1 MALPIRPLN
10 FLLVEDDPLILLALS
25 DLLQDMGHTTINAD
39 HPNVALAQFAE
50 GQPIDVMVTDVK
62 LPAMSGHE
70 LAEKVRH
77 IAPELKIIFTSG
89 YDQKKLGATLHDPF
103 VRCLQKPFGKKE
115 IDDALLSMGLI
126 EAPER

>member
-1 MALPIRPLN
+1 MASQIRPLN
-10 FLLVEDDPLILLALS
+10 FLLVDDDPLILIALS

-39 HPNVALAQFAE
+39 HPDVALARFAE
-50 GQPIDVMVTDVK
+50 GPPIDVMVTDIK
-62 LPAMSGHE
+62 LPSMNGHE
-70 LAEKVRH
+70 LAAKIRH

-89 YDQKKLGATLHDPF
+89 YDQEKLGATLHDPL

-126 EAPER
+126 EI